1 LNNQYRA
8 NRQRLG
14 RVKEEG
20 LLGFLDKKTGEKKG
34 FCPERGI
41 GQTKPWQGSRE
52 SRLKGPPT
60 AKNPGKWS

>member
-41 GQTKPWQGSRE
+41 GQTKP
-52 SRLKGPPT
+52 
-60 AKNPGKWS
+60 